1 MRDTSTH
8 RPTLHGSLVGEPP
21 LVIGTQSDPYNLRD
35 LWKSPDILAGFG
47 RRQLLG
53 LLGKAL
59 ARLAMV
65 EGWTMRRTSTTRS

>member
-8 RPTLHGSLVGEPP
+8 RPIMHGSLAGEPP
-21 LVIGTQSDPYNLRD
+21 MVIGTQSDPYELRD
-35 LWKSPDILAGFG
+35 LWKSPDILSGFG

-59 ARLAMV
+59 TRLAEV
-65 EGWTMRRTSTTRS
+65 